1 MTEAFFGKCAAH
13 IFQICHWCDCLFL
26 HGEESGVMDRR
37 VPPPRQTSQDVTC
50 WTPDQR
56 EGKLWRW
63 RERGGAPD
71 VTSAATTPKGPAGH
85 GNLTCPLPKI
95 CSFPPTPS
103 HSISAVRLPAWCLL
117 CLALMA
123 FSPTFFPPP
132 LSYGLLL
139 PNLCLFLPVFLLCCV
154 LWCGFTLA
162 LTLPKAKISSL
173 TLPWYIMHS
182 EQKHL
187 CNRNVEVSF
196 YKLNFFNIHSEQKC
210 VCSRNVED
218 FFSIRKRQADGRLMK
233 HDHTL

>member
-1 MTEAFFGKCAAH
+1 MTEAFFGKWAAH

-71 VTSAATTPKGPAGH
+71 VTSAATTPQGPAGH
-85 GNLTCPLPKI
+85 GNLACPLPKI
-95 CSFPPTPS
+95 RSFPPTPS

-123 FSPTFFPPP
+123 FSPTFFP
-132 LSYGLLL
+132 
-139 PNLCLFLPVFLLCCV
+139 
-154 LWCGFTLA
+154 
-162 LTLPKAKISSL
+162 
-173 TLPWYIMHS
+173 
-182 EQKHL
+182 HL
-187 CNRNVEVSF
+187 YHMDS
-196 YKLNFFNIHSEQKC
+196 
-210 VCSRNVED
+210 CSRICVFSFLS
-218 FFSIRKRQADGRLMK
+218 FFFVVCCDVASPWLWLCQKQKYL
-233 HDHTL
+233 L